1 MKIHT
6 APFKSWLIHRNY
18 SASTIKNYLA
28 DINKFF
34 NYIENCNLK
43 IENSDDIFSIELI
56 SSYLSS
62 LTDKLNYKR
71 YLASLKKFCQFAL
84 DQKVISANPIKK
96 VLNPTAT
103 NNVKPNQHQTDKL
116 INQFS
121 IYLKNQHKSTST
133 IRNYQVDIQQF
144 LNWSP

>member
-6 APFKSWLIHRNY
+6 APFKSWLLHRNY
-18 SASTIKNYLA
+18 SASTIKNYIA
-28 DINKFF
+28 DIGKFETF
-34 NYIENCNLK
+34 INTSYPK
-43 IENSDDIFSIELI
+43 TQDPFATTVI
-56 SSYLSS
+56 SGYLSS

-103 NNVKPNQHQTDKL
+103 NNVKPNQHQTGKL
-116 INQFS
+116 ISQFS
-121 IYLKNQHKSTST
+121 IYLKNQHKSPST
-133 IRNYQVDIQQF
+133 VKNYLVDIHQF
-144 LNWSP
+144 LNWAS

>member
-28 DINKFF
+28 DIGKFETF
-34 NYIENCNLK
+34 ININHPQTQDPFEV
-43 IENSDDIFSIELI
+43 SLI
-56 SSYLSS
+56 SNYLSS

-84 DQKVISANPIKK
+84 DQKVISANPIRKA
-96 VLNPTAT
+96 LNP
-103 NNVKPNQHQTDKL
+103 NVTDNIKPNQDQSQQL
-116 INQFS
+116 LNQFS
-121 IYLKNQHKSTST
+121 LYLKKHHKSAST

-144 LNWSP
+144 LNWST